1 MRIDSSGDVFI
12 GTTSDIAPA
21 NGTNFYISDGTV
33 SRFGLE
39 KTGSDARKFS
49 IGNGGTYLNIYDETA
64 DSERLRI
71 DSSGNVGINSTDP
84 STGRLVIPQS
94 NSSQPAISL
103 PTDESTIQGP
113 HANTQIKMGGNLSLN
128 GASIIS
134 LGTGGSEA
142 MRISSAGS
150 VGIGNSSPV
159 EFLTIGDTSD
169 SATKIQL
176 LSSTSG
182 VNTIHFGDGT
192 SGSSLYR
199 GYINYA
205 HSTDSMTFGTSAGDK
220 VTIDSSGHVG
230 IGASSPDSPLTV
242 QPAAQG
248 VGTNATQNWMYS
260 LTSGSEYD
268 LKLNQVVSSGLVK
281 YSFTLRNNGTS
292 YADNLVLDRGNVG
305 IGISSPGQKLAVDGN
320 IQLGTSSGAG
330 KLYLSSATG
339 FSPRLEEESNAL
351 VIYTNNSERMRIDSS
366 GNLLVGKTSSS
377 FSTAGIEARSGG
389 TLWATASDTNA
400 ASFNRLSS
408 DGVIAYFNKDSSSV
422 GIIAVNGSDN
432 LQISA
437 SAADHAG
444 LEFATHIVAPLEAG
458 SASDGTISL
467 GASSARFD
475 DIFATNGTIQT
486 SDQNEKQ
493 DIAGL
498 TATEMK
504 VGKRISALFKTF
516 RWKSKVTEKG
526 DAART
531 HTGIIAQDVQAAFSS
546 EGLDASKYAL
556 WCSDTWTND
565 DGSEQTRMGVRYP
578 ELLSFLSAYNEQ
590 RFTDIE
596 ARITALEGA

>member
-1 MRIDSSGDVFI
+1 
-12 GTTSDIAPA
+12 
-21 NGTNFYISDGTV
+21 
-33 SRFGLE
+33 
-39 KTGSDARKFS
+39 
-49 IGNGGTYLNIYDETA
+49 
-64 DSERLRI
+64 
-71 DSSGNVGINSTDP
+71 
-84 STGRLVIPQS
+84 
-94 NSSQPAISL
+94 
-103 PTDESTIQGP
+103 
-113 HANTQIKMGGNLSLN
+113 
-128 GASIIS
+128 
-134 LGTGGSEA
+134 
-142 MRISSAGS
+142 